1 MTIKELDSFQA
12 LAIKGYR
19 IIEPENVVR
28 RVTCGNRR
36 NIRNTGIPSEFEPPG
51 LRSGR
56 DAELEHFKEAY
67 MPAVYHRDRPIIR
80 SASGELSLSMVV
92 NRDVGASSLS
102 VWVTCHEPG
111 EVVPLH
117 THTVEEVLTFISG
130 EGIATL
136 GAETIPVCADMSL
149 VVPPGTPH
157 GYRNTGAEP
166 LRLVIT
172 LADPDAR
179 LGKLVEANPA
189 PSA

>member
-1 MTIKELDSFQA
+1 
-12 LAIKGYR
+12 
-19 IIEPENVVR
+19 
-28 RVTCGNRR
+28 
-36 NIRNTGIPSEFEPPG
+36 
-51 LRSGR
+51 
-56 DAELEHFKEAY
+56 
-67 MPAVYHRDRPIIR
+67 MPVVYHRDRPIIR

-92 NRDVGASSLS
+92 NRDVGASALS

-117 THTVEEVLTFISG
+117 THTVEEVLTFIAG

-136 GAETIPVCADMSL
+136 GTETIPVCADMSL

-157 GYRNTGAEP
+157 GYRNTGVGP

-179 LGKLVEANPA
+179 LGKLVEPEAV

>member
-1 MTIKELDSFQA
+1 
-12 LAIKGYR
+12 
-19 IIEPENVVR
+19 
-28 RVTCGNRR
+28 
-36 NIRNTGIPSEFEPPG
+36 
-51 LRSGR
+51 
-56 DAELEHFKEAY
+56 
-67 MPAVYHRDRPIIR
+67 MPVVYHRDRPVIR

-117 THTVEEVLTFISG
+117 THPVEEVLTFITG

-172 LADPDAR
+172 LAEPDAR
-179 LGKLVEANPA
+179 PGRHVEANPA
-189 PSA
+189 PPA

>member
-1 MTIKELDSFQA
+1 L
-12 LAIKGYR
+12 
-19 IIEPENVVR
+19 
-28 RVTCGNRR
+28 
-36 NIRNTGIPSEFEPPG
+36 EFEPEVLLSLDG
-51 LRSGR
+51 AAQRLR
-56 DAELEHFKEAY
+56 KEAD
-67 MPAVYHRDRPIIR
+67 MPVVYHRDRPIIR

-92 NRDVGASSLS
+92 NRDVGASALS

-117 THTVEEVLTFISG
+117 THTVEEVLTFIGG

-136 GAETIPVCADMSL
+136 GTETIPVCADMSL

-157 GYRNTGAEP
+157 GYRNTGVGP

-179 LGKLVEANPA
+179 LGKLVEPEAV

>member
-1 MTIKELDSFQA
+1 
-12 LAIKGYR
+12 
-19 IIEPENVVR
+19 
-28 RVTCGNRR
+28 
-36 NIRNTGIPSEFEPPG
+36 
-51 LRSGR
+51 
-56 DAELEHFKEAY
+56 LEHFKEAY

>member
-1 MTIKELDSFQA
+1 MLPTTAWLTISVPA
-12 LAIKGYR
+12 GVPSSTR
-19 IIEPENVVR
+19 SSNV
-28 RVTCGNRR
+28 RV
-36 NIRNTGIPSEFEPPG
+36 
-51 LRSGR
+51 
-56 DAELEHFKEAY
+56 A
-67 MPAVYHRDRPIIR
+67 
-80 SASGELSLSMVV
+80 SA
-92 NRDVGASSLS
+92 
-102 VWVTCHEPG
+102 PG
-111 EVVPLH
+111 EIVPLH
-117 THTVEEVLTFISG
+117 THTVQEVLTFISG